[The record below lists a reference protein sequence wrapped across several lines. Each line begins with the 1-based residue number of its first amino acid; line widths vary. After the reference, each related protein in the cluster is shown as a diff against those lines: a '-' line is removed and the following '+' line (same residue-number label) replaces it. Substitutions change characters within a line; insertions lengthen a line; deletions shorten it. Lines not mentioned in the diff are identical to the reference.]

1 MWRWLAAKCVR
12 LTHLLVMLF
21 LMLGWALPWP
31 VAWWVHATLTP
42 LTRLHWRFNN
52 RTCIFTTWEHQ
63 LLQNEHV
70 DDHEEGW
77 FVKEV
82 VEVLTGW
89 RPPTDLTRNIM
100 LVWMWSTTI
109 ISITRIALN

>member
-1 MWRWLAAKCVR
+1 
-12 LTHLLVMLF
+12 
-21 LMLGWALPWP
+21 
-31 VAWWVHATLTP
+31 
-42 LTRLHWRFNN
+42 
-52 RTCIFTTWEHQ
+52 

-82 VEVLTGW
+82 TESLTGW
-89 RPPTDLTRNIM
+89 RPPTELTRNSM

-109 ISITRIALN
+109 ISIIRIALN